1 MKGLKLLI
9 EVLYLMNESIRV
21 LIADDTLPARKGLDA
36 LLSMIPRV
44 EVIGQATNGQEAV
57 QLVDMLHP
65 DVVLMDIQ
73 MPVMDG
79 LEAIRRIKRRWPEV
93 RVIALTMYS
102 SYRTE
107 ALSAG
112 ADEFLLKGCASKILL
127 GAILKRG

>member
-1 MKGLKLLI
+1 MKENK
-9 EVLYLMNESIRV
+9 RV
-21 LIADDTLPARKGLDA
+21 LIVDDQPPALHGLTA
-36 LLSMIPRV
+36 LLTQVPQIEAV
-44 EVIGQATNGQEAV
+44 GQVANGQEAM

-112 ADEFLLKGCASKILL
+112 ADEFLLKGCASKVLL
-127 GAILKRG
+127 GAILKTTYG